1 MQLTFHK
8 DSQDAL
14 ATCLHIAN
22 DTEVAQLDLAG
33 VGSIALHFP
42 KFSDGRAY
50 SQAQQL
56 RTRLKFAGSLL
67 AHGDVLVDQLPHM
80 QRLGFSQ
87 AVLRDDQ
94 SLEAATRALARFAS
108 YYQGDVVHQQPLF
121 AGKATA

>member
-8 DSQDAL
+8 DSHNAL

-22 DTEVAQLDLAG
+22 DIEVAQLDLTG
-33 VGSIALHFP
+33 INSIALHFP

-50 SQAQQL
+50 SQAQHL

-67 AHGDVLVDQLPHM
+67 AHGDVLIDQLPHM

-94 SLEAATRALARFAS
+94 SLAAATRALSRFDS

-121 AGKATA
+121 ARPKPA

>member
-8 DSQDAL
+8 DSHDAL
-14 ATCLHIAN
+14 AACLHIAN
-22 DTEVAQLDLAG
+22 DTEVAHLDLTG

-50 SQAQQL
+50 SQAQHL

-94 SLEAATRALARFAS
+94 SLEAAKQALSRFTR
-108 YYQGDVVHQQPLF
+108 YYQGDVVHPQPLF
-121 AGKATA
+121 ANEARA

>member
-8 DSQDAL
+8 DSHEAL
-14 ATCLHIAN
+14 AACLHIAN
-22 DTEVAQLDLAG
+22 DTEVAHLDLTG

-50 SQAQQL
+50 SQAQHL

-94 SLEAATRALARFAS
+94 SLEAATQALSRFTR
-108 YYQGDVVHQQPLF
+108 YYQGDVVHPQPLF
-121 AGKATA
+121 ANEARA

>member
-8 DSQDAL
+8 DSHDAL
-14 ATCLHIAN
+14 AACLHIAN
-22 DTEVAQLDLAG
+22 DTEVAQLDLTG

-50 SQAQQL
+50 SQAQHL

-94 SLEAATRALARFAS
+94 SLEAATQALSRFTR
-108 YYQGDVVHQQPLF
+108 YYQGDVVHPQPLF
-121 AGKATA
+121 ANEARA